1 MKTARTRKKARK
13 NRNRILLGCMATVLA
28 VSIAVPVWLHTHRTG
43 WEEKDGRHYYYNNGK
58 AATGWLRLEEGTYY
72 LNEDGTRLSG
82 WLEEDGVRRFFG
94 QDGLMVESGIVG
106 MDSQRF
112 LIIDGIMATGLNR
125 WEDALYYL
133 DEDGTMI
140 TGWTDLD
147 GEHWYFDPADGRA
160 LTGIQTIDGI
170 TYAFTGHG
178 PLASGWLDIDGVTY
192 RISEEG
198 TPLPGG
204 WQTID
209 DTTYFL
215 DEDGSLYQGWLEDDG
230 HTYYM
235 HAGIY
240 ATGILSLED
249 RNYFFDSRG
258 WQVLMVNPWNTV
270 PEVHEV
276 ELRSVGG
283 SHSIAAEAAVDFANM
298 IYTLQQLEMGPII
311 TSSYRSITRQQE
323 IFDERMAGYMAQGMS
338 EEDAYAL
345 TATSVAIPGTS
356 EHQLGLAMDMTDA
369 QYNKLDE
376 GQMETPTQL
385 WLIENSWRYGFILRY
400 PEGKSEITGII
411 YEPWHYRYV
420 GKELAAEL
428 YELGLTMEEYLDM
441 LTEDKSLTASNPEN
455 GNTMK

>member
-1 MKTARTRKKARK
+1 M
-13 NRNRILLGCMATVLA
+13 GCIAGVLA

-43 WEEKDGRHYYYNNGK
+43 WEEKNGLHYYYEDGK
-58 AATGWLRLEEGTYY
+58 MTTGWLRLEEGAYY
-72 LNEDGTRLSG
+72 LNMDGTRLSG
-82 WLEEDGVRRFFG
+82 WLEEDGLRRYF
-94 QDGLMVESGIVG
+94 DRSGLMVENGIVTEDG
-106 MDSQRF
+106 RRW
-112 LIIDGIMATGLNR
+112 LILDGVMATGLNR
-125 WEDALYYL
+125 YDGQLYYL
-133 DEDGTMI
+133 DEEGVMV
-140 TGWTDLD
+140 TGWADLD
-147 GEHWYFDPADGRA
+147 GERWYFDPESGIAP
-160 LTGIQTIDGI
+160 TGIQTIDGV
-170 TYAFTGHG
+170 TYGFAPHG
-178 PLASGWLDIDGVTY
+178 PLASGWLDVDGVTY
-192 RISEEG
+192 RISGEG

-204 WQTID
+204 WHEIEGR
-209 DTTYFL
+209 TYYL
-215 DEDGSLYQGWLEDDG
+215 SEDGSLYQGWLEDGG
-230 HTYYM
+230 HTYYIQ
-235 HAGIY
+235 AGLY
-240 ATGILSLED
+240 TTGILPLEG

-258 WQVLMVNPWNTV
+258 WQIQMVNPWNSV
-270 PEVHEV
+270 PEVFEV
-276 ELRSVGG
+276 DLRSVGG
-283 SHSIAAEAAVDFANM
+283 DHSIAAEAAVDFADM

-311 TSSYRSITRQQE
+311 TSSYRSGTRQKE
-323 IFDERMAGYMAQGMS
+323 IFEERVAKYMGQGMT
-338 EEDAYAL
+338 EEEARAL

-455 GNTMK
+455 GNTMP